1 MRHSLLVVSWMVLG
15 LGFSAAGV
23 AQTTDAATEQRLN
36 ALEARIAALER
47 AQSQAPAPSV
57 APAAAV
63 AAGGAP
69 SDAAQPAMVAAPA
82 PVAAPRVVRAPPT
95 AADFNELHRGMT
107 VSQVIKLLGKPGDTR
122 VLPTSSTYYYPD
134 THGRSVEF
142 DRDSRVIQWSQP

>member
-1 MRHSLLVVSWMVLG
+1 MVLG
-15 LGFSAAGV
+15 LGFSAASAASV
-23 AQTTDAATEQRLN
+23 AQTTNAATEQRLN

-47 AQSQAPAPSV
+47 MQAQAPAASAP
-57 APAAAV
+57 PAAAAG
-63 AAGGAP
+63 AAP
-69 SDAAQPAMVAAPA
+69 YAASRPEMAAAPA
-82 PVAAPRVVRAPPT
+82 PVAAPRVVRAQPT

-107 VSQVIKLLGKPGDTR
+107 VSQVIKLLGKPGDSR